1 LFRTP
6 TYNARCKDLKAGEV
20 VPRLLAMIE
29 PLPSDEFQAR
39 LGTVRSST
47 IAQEVHLVDILCPA
61 NSGGLK
67 GLIFRVGQVSG
78 LIRALHRIQAEA
90 VKRGLIGKPVGQ

>member
-6 TYNARCKDLKAGEV
+6 TYNARCKDLKTGEV

-29 PLPSDEFQAR
+29 PLPSDEFRAR
-39 LGTVRSST
+39 LGTFRSRT
-47 IAQEVHLVDILCPA
+47 IAQDIHLVEILCPA

-67 GLIFRVGQVSG
+67 GLTFKVGRVPG
-78 LIRALHRIQAEA
+78 LIRALQQVQTEA
-90 VKRGLIGKPVGQ
+90 VKRGLLER

>member
-1 LFRTP
+1 MLEPPPSEAFKAQLVRFRSRRNP
-6 TYNARCKDLKAGEV
+6 
-20 VPRLLAMIE
+20 
-29 PLPSDEFQAR
+29 DE
-39 LGTVRSST
+39 
-47 IAQEVHLVDILCPA
+47 IHLVDIVCPA

-90 VKRGLIGKPVGQ
+90 VKRGLIEKPVGQ